1 MVVLGNRGRCAQ
13 PCRLPYE
20 LLEEKDINGKVSEN
34 IIDKGYLIS
43 PRDLCSLEYIPKL
56 INAGVKCFKIEGRLK
71 SPEYVA
77 IVTRIYRKYI
87 DMVLNDEEYIIDE
100 KDNLELKQIFN
111 RGEFSTGHLSNSPN
125 KSLIFKE
132 KPNNMGLYLG
142 NVAGY
147 NKLKGH
153 IKILLNE
160 PLSIGDTINF
170 EKENTKYNI
179 SELMLNN
186 SNIPIAKV
194 GDKVVVGRMK
204 GNIHVGDKIYK
215 LSSKE
220 QITKAEASY
229 ESENIKLPLKAN
241 IRIKKNEPVTMEVSL
256 LNSKYNLYKNISI
269 NISSSLIPE
278 EAIKSPI
285 TSDRVIAQITK
296 TNNIPFEFKEIH
308 IDLDNGLFIPRIKE
322 LNEIRRMALL
332 KLENIIISKNK
343 RNIELDEEKLDKI
356 YQKYL
361 DSYLNKY
368 SIEENKK
375 QVSVYFNIIHPE
387 YDYSKLSKEYISCI
401 YIPLRY
407 FMRKDFSKVLKELTS
422 NFKTYIYMP
431 AIIKS
436 NYKNVIKHG
445 LEDLIE
451 DYNIQGFIVSSLGD
465 LVLLEK
471 YKRKYEFIG
480 NFTLNCFN
488 LSSISNFRNL
498 GLSKMTLSPEL
509 NLEDITSI
517 YNVQKDHIPLELIVY
532 GNTPVMKM
540 NYCLLG
546 TSNKC
551 YPECMMRC
559 RTSNKYYLIDRLGFR
574 FRILPDNVQ
583 TVTTIF
589 NSKTTCITHI
599 NTDINSVRIDLL
611 DENIE
616 EINTIA
622 KASVTRTKLEGK
634 QYTYG
639 NLNRE
644 V

>member
-1 MVVLGNRGRCAQ
+1 
-13 PCRLPYE
+13 
-20 LLEEKDINGKVSEN
+20 
-34 IIDKGYLIS
+34 
-43 PRDLCSLEYIPKL
+43 
-56 INAGVKCFKIEGRLK
+56 
-71 SPEYVA
+71 
-77 IVTRIYRKYI
+77 
-87 DMVLNDEEYIIDE
+87 
-100 KDNLELKQIFN
+100 
-111 RGEFSTGHLSNSPN
+111 
-125 KSLIFKE
+125 
-132 KPNNMGLYLG
+132 
-142 NVAGY
+142 
-147 NKLKGH
+147 
-153 IKILLNE
+153 
-160 PLSIGDTINF
+160 
-170 EKENTKYNI
+170 
-179 SELMLNN
+179 
-186 SNIPIAKV
+186 
-194 GDKVVVGRMK
+194 
-204 GNIHVGDKIYK
+204 
-215 LSSKE
+215 
-220 QITKAEASY
+220 
-229 ESENIKLPLKAN
+229 
-241 IRIKKNEPVTMEVSL
+241 
-256 LNSKYNLYKNISI
+256 
-269 NISSSLIPE
+269 
-278 EAIKSPI
+278 
-285 TSDRVIAQITK
+285 
-296 TNNIPFEFKEIH
+296 
-308 IDLDNGLFIPRIKE
+308 
-322 LNEIRRMALL
+322 
-332 KLENIIISKNK
+332 
-343 RNIELDEEKLDKI
+343 
-356 YQKYL
+356 
-361 DSYLNKY
+361 
-368 SIEENKK
+368 
-375 QVSVYFNIIHPE
+375 
-387 YDYSKLSKEYISCI
+387 
-401 YIPLRY
+401 
-407 FMRKDFSKVLKELTS
+407 
-422 NFKTYIYMP
+422 MP
-431 AIIKS
+431 AIIKA

-622 KASVTRTKLEGK
+622 KASVTHAKLEGK